1 MNRRDWAMATY
12 EIERKFLV
20 LEVPV
25 NIESYPFEEISQGY
39 LSVSDDGIE
48 VRLRKM
54 GQAYF
59 LTVKS
64 GKGIKRQE
72 IETELNKEQ
81 FDILWPKTEGKR
93 VEKRRVN
100 ISTENVIIELDIYHG
115 NLESL
120 KTAEVEFKAQEE
132 ADAFKPLSWF
142 GKEITLDERYKN
154 KNLALNGLPLE
165 SG

>member
-1 MNRRDWAMATY
+1 MASY

-20 LEVPV
+20 LEVPKNV
-25 NIESYPFEEISQGY
+25 ESYPFEEISQGY
-39 LSVSDDGIE
+39 LSVSDDGTE

-54 GQAYF
+54 GQSYF

-72 IETELNKEQ
+72 IETELNNEQ

-93 VEKRRVN
+93 LEKRRIN
-100 ISTENVIIELDIYHG
+100 ISTENIIIELDIYHG
-115 NLESL
+115 ALAGL

-132 ADAFKPLSWF
+132 ADAFIPLSWF
-142 GKEITLDERYKN
+142 DREITMDERYKN